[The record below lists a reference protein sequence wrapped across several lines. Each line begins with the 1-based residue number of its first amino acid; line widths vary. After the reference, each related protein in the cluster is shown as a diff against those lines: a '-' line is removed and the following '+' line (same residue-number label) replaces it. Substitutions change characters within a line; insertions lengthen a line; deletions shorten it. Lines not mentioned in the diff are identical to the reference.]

1 MEILITIIL
10 ILSILIIFSTEK
22 AERFLYSH
30 ILPFL
35 TKIKFSDKYNN
46 HNYSK
51 FNPNPDLDVLRN
63 LYCRLLLRERHFLQ
77 RCVIGKSACAC
88 NQINNEHF
96 MCRKAQRH
104 WKDKVCKLLC
114 CDKVND

>member
-35 TKIKFSDKYNN
+35 TKIKFSEKHKNN
-46 HNYSK
+46 NYSK

-63 LYCRLLLRERHFLQ
+63 LLLLLREHHYLQ
-77 RCVIGKSACAC
+77 RCVTGKSACAC
-88 NQINNEHF
+88 NQINTLY
-96 MCRKAQRH
+96 
-104 WKDKVCKLLC
+104 V
-114 CDKVND
+114 

>member
-22 AERFLYSH
+22 AERFLYSN

-35 TKIKFSDKYNN
+35 TKIKISDKYNN

-51 FNPNPDLDVLRN
+51 FNSNPDLD
-63 LYCRLLLRERHFLQ
+63 FLQ

-88 NQINNEHF
+88 NQINTLYVLEST
-96 MCRKAQRH
+96 AS
-104 WKDKVCKLLC
+104 LEG
-114 CDKVND
+114 

>member
-10 ILSILIIFSTEK
+10 ILSILIIFSTKK

-35 TKIKFSDKYNN
+35 TKIKISEKHKNN
-46 HNYSK
+46 NYSK

-63 LYCRLLLRERHFLQ
+63 LLFLLLLREHYYLQ
-77 RCVIGKSACAC
+77 RCVTGKSACAC

-96 MCRKAQRH
+96 MCKKAQRL

-114 CDKVND
+114 

>member
-30 ILPFL
+30 ILSFL
-35 TKIKFSDKYNN
+35 TKIKISEKRNN

-51 FNPNPDLDVLRN
+51 FNSNPDLDVLRN
-63 LYCRLLLRERHFLQ
+63 LLFLLLLREHHFLQ
-77 RCVIGKSACAC
+77 HCFTDKSACAC
-88 NQINNEHF
+88 NQINTLYE
-96 MCRKAQRH
+96 
-104 WKDKVCKLLC
+104 
-114 CDKVND
+114 

>member
-22 AERFLYSH
+22 AESYLYSH
-30 ILPFL
+30 IIPFL
-35 TKIKFSDKYNN
+35 TKIKFSEKLKNN
-46 HNYSK
+46 NYSK

-63 LYCRLLLRERHFLQ
+63 LLLYLLLREHHYLQ
-77 RCVIGKSACAC
+77 PCVIGKSACAC
-88 NQINNEHF
+88 NQINNEHC
-96 MCRKAQRH
+96 MCKKAQRL

-114 CDKVND
+114 

>member
-30 ILPFL
+30 IIPFL
-35 TKIKFSDKYNN
+35 TKIKFSDKHNN

-63 LYCRLLLRERHFLQ
+63 LLLLLREHHFLQ

-88 NQINNEHF
+88 NQINTLY
-96 MCRKAQRH
+96 
-104 WKDKVCKLLC
+104 V
-114 CDKVND
+114 

>member
-10 ILSILIIFSTEK
+10 ILSILIIFSTKK

-35 TKIKFSDKYNN
+35 TKIKISDKYNN

-51 FNPNPDLDVLRN
+51 FSPNPDLDVLRN
-63 LYCRLLLRERHFLQ
+63 LLFLLLLREHHFLQ
-77 RCVIGKSACAC
+77 RCVTGKSACAC
-88 NQINNEHF
+88 NQINNEHC
-96 MCRKAQRH
+96 MCRKAQRL

-114 CDKVND
+114 

>member
-30 ILPFL
+30 ILPFM
-35 TKIKFSDKYNN
+35 TKIKISEKHNN

-51 FNPNPDLDVLRN
+51 FNPDLDVLRN
-63 LYCRLLLRERHFLQ
+63 LLLRLLLREHHFLQ
-77 RCVIGKSACAC
+77 RYLFCASTS
-88 NQINNEHF
+88 
-96 MCRKAQRH
+96 
-104 WKDKVCKLLC
+104 
-114 CDKVND
+114 

>member
-10 ILSILIIFSTEK
+10 ILSILIIFSTKK

-35 TKIKFSDKYNN
+35 TKIKFSDKYKN

-51 FNPNPDLDVLRN
+51 FNPNLDLDVLRN
-63 LYCRLLLRERHFLQ
+63 QYLRTLLRERHFLQ
-77 RCVIGKSACAC
+77 RCVTGKSACVC
-88 NQINNEHF
+88 NQINTLY
-96 MCRKAQRH
+96 
-104 WKDKVCKLLC
+104 V
-114 CDKVND
+114 

>member
-30 ILPFL
+30 ITPFL

-63 LYCRLLLRERHFLQ
+63 LLLRLLLREHHYLQ
-77 RCVIGKSACAC
+77 RCVTGKSACAC
-88 NQINNEHF
+88 NQINTLY
-96 MCRKAQRH
+96 
-104 WKDKVCKLLC
+104 V
-114 CDKVND
+114 

>member
-35 TKIKFSDKYNN
+35 TKIKISEKHKNN
-46 HNYSK
+46 NYSK

-63 LYCRLLLRERHFLQ
+63 LLLYLLLREHHYLQ
-77 RCVIGKSACAC
+77 RYLFCASTF
-88 NQINNEHF
+88 NL
-96 MCRKAQRH
+96 RKAQR
-104 WKDKVCKLLC
+104 LL
-114 CDKVND
+114 KG

>member
-35 TKIKFSDKYNN
+35 TKIKFSDKHNN

-63 LYCRLLLRERHFLQ
+63 LLLLLREHHFLQ

-88 NQINNEHF
+88 NQINTLY
-96 MCRKAQRH
+96 
-104 WKDKVCKLLC
+104 V
-114 CDKVND
+114 

>member
-22 AERFLYSH
+22 AERVLYCH
-30 ILPFL
+30 ILPFM
-35 TKIKFSDKYNN
+35 TKIKISDKYNN

-63 LYCRLLLRERHFLQ
+63 QYLCTLLRERHFLQ
-77 RCVIGKSACAC
+77 RCVTGKSACAC
-88 NQINNEHF
+88 NQINTLY
-96 MCRKAQRH
+96 
-104 WKDKVCKLLC
+104 V
-114 CDKVND
+114 